1 MNSVNTNAQHDA
13 AAADEYARE
22 YATDPRRSILLQAPA
37 GSGKTTVLTQRLL
50 RLLAVVDEPEEI
62 LAITFTRKAAAEMRA
77 RVLKALRGEIDTSSA
92 QGRKLQALATAALQR
107 GAARGW
113 NLAQDPGRLR
123 IQTID
128 SFNFRLASQ
137 LPVTAKAGGALTI
150 TDRPAEIYRRAARGT
165 LVAAEGD
172 PDLSADIEFLF
183 ERLDNNWQNVERLLA
198 EMLKERGHWLRY
210 VLAHEPQALCAQINE
225 SLANIVRDHLNT
237 ACNVLS
243 DALRAQASALPQ
255 AGMLANEPETL
266 VAWQGLA
273 SLVLTQKGEWRKPRG
288 ITKALGP
295 AYESVTAKDA
305 LRSCL
310 EQVSGVPGAREVL
323 VDLSA
328 LPPAELFESD
338 AAAIVALSRVLRAA
352 AIQLQAEFAIDG
364 RVDHTYI
371 AGAARAALADAGLP
385 TDLALQTGMS
395 LRHILVD
402 EFQDTSLAQFDLVE
416 SLTAG
421 WEEGDGRT
429 LFVVGDPMQSIYQ
442 FREAEVG
449 LFLRARDA
457 GIGSVK
463 LEALQLSRN
472 FRSVPA
478 LIEWTNTAFASLF
491 PAADDLRASAV
502 AFTPSLAGLAAAS
515 REVPDTA
522 PRRGDSSASGATV
535 TGALGR
541 DAPLAAGAAATVA
554 SGLGEPFTSEVVAGA
569 SGQVGRPPFVAPA
582 AEAVELGLFSADN
595 RDAETN
601 AVIERIA
608 RLRAVD
614 AKATVAILVA
624 ARTHAAP
631 IMLALEG
638 RNIDAIG
645 VDIVPLRDLSI
656 VRDLVALL
664 QALHHLGD
672 RTAWL
677 AVLRA
682 PWCGLSLQS
691 LSILSQRNDTQLP
704 WEAIR
709 DQERLGQ
716 CLPDDVH
723 RVVRVREMLEA
734 ALQTRDSIPLADWLE
749 TTWLRLGAADAYP
762 QSELRHARAFLAA
775 LSDRAASGEWN
786 GPKDLD
792 SLLGELFAQPEAAT
806 ANPVQIMTIHR
817 AKGLEFDHV
826 QVPSLDRELNRGGEP
841 LLRWLDLPRREG
853 ESDLVMAP
861 VPAIGDDAGG
871 AVGVFLKRLMSRRSN
886 NEQTR
891 LLYVA
896 ATRAKKTLYLSAA
909 PKVKRDGTVLPRS
922 GTLLASLWPALGTA
936 FLAAGAAAAAV
947 AASKHR
953 QPEGLY
959 STAAARAAEWEFET
973 SDTPGENVHGGA
985 GSVGGSDAVTAAS
998 APGQNQSRTTA
1009 DLGPSHSDT
1018 ASGGPAYAGIAGGAR
1033 ANLGQPQVD
1042 ATDAAPGTAPPS
1054 IVLRRLIATWTPPD
1068 FSAPA
1073 ADPSRLPLGHQ
1084 SLEPPQFTWV
1094 GETSRHIGTVVHA
1107 ALEAFADATELPTR
1121 SHIDADRDIY
1131 RHHLRRHGV
1140 PDRDLEQATVVVV
1153 EALTNTIGDERGRWI
1168 LSREHREAHS
1178 ELTLTGIA
1186 NGRLTD
1192 AVIDRSFVD
1201 RDGTRWVIDFKTSR
1215 HEGGGLE
1222 AFLKRELERY
1232 RAQLETYVALAR
1244 GLGVNPVRAGLYF
1257 PLIGA
1262 FREL

>member
-1 MNSVNTNAQHDA
+1 MNSPTQLDA

-92 QGRKLQALATAALQR
+92 QGRRLQALAAAALQR

-150 TDRPAEIYRRAARGT
+150 TDRPWELYHRAARGT
-165 LVAAEGD
+165 LVAAESD
-172 PDLSADIEFLF
+172 PELSADIEFLF
-183 ERLDNNWQNVERLLA
+183 ERLDNNWHNVERLLA
-198 EMLKERGHWLRY
+198 AMLQERGHWLRY
-210 VLAHEPQALCAQINE
+210 VLTHEPQALCARINE
-225 SLANIVRDHLNT
+225 SLANIVRDHLNI

-243 DALRAQASALPQ
+243 DALRAQAGALPQ
-255 AGMLANEPETL
+255 AGTLANEPEAL
-266 VAWQGLA
+266 MAWQGLA
-273 SLVLTQKGEWRKPRG
+273 ALVLTQKGEWRKPTG
-288 ITKALGP
+288 ITKRLGP
-295 AYESVTAKDA
+295 AYGSATAKDA

-310 EQVSGVPGAREVL
+310 EQVSGVTGALEVL

-328 LPPAELFESD
+328 LPPPELFESD

-371 AGAARAALADAGLP
+371 AGAARSALADAGLP

-457 GIGSVK
+457 GIGSVR
-463 LEALQLSRN
+463 LEALRLSRN

-478 LIEWTNTAFASLF
+478 LIDWTNTAFTSLF
-491 PAADDLRASAV
+491 PDSDDLRASAV
-502 AFTPSLAGLAAAS
+502 AFTPSLVGLGAAS
-515 REVPDTA
+515 RGASTSAAD
-522 PRRGDSSASGATV
+522 SAS
-535 TGALGR
+535 
-541 DAPLAAGAAATVA
+541 A
-554 SGLGEPFTSEVVAGA
+554 S
-569 SGQVGRPPFVAPA
+569 PA
-582 AEAVELGLFSADN
+582 ARAVDLGLFSADN
-595 RDAETN
+595 RAAETN
-601 AVIERIA
+601 AVIERIV
-608 RLRAVD
+608 RLRVED

-631 IMLALEG
+631 IMLALEA
-638 RNIDAIG
+638 RKVDAIG

-691 LSILSQRNDTQLP
+691 LTVLSQRNDSKLP
-704 WEAIR
+704 WEALR
-709 DQERLGQ
+709 DEERLAQ
-716 CLPDDVH
+716 CTPDDIQ
-723 RVVRVREMLEA
+723 RVVRVREVLET
-734 ALQTRDSIPLADWLE
+734 ALETRDSIPLADWLE

-762 QSELRHARAFLAA
+762 QGALRHARAFLAA

-792 SLLGELFAQPEAAT
+792 SLLGELFAEPEAST

-826 QVPSLDRELNRGGEP
+826 LVPSLDRELNRGGEP

-871 AVGVFLKRLMSRRSN
+871 AVGVFLKRLMSRRGT

-896 ATRAKKTLYLSAA
+896 ATRAKTTLYLSAA
-909 PKVKRDGTVLPRS
+909 PKAKRDGTVLPRS
-922 GTLLASLWPALGTA
+922 GTLLASLWPALGSA
-936 FLAAGAAAAAV
+936 FIAAAAANKRH
-947 AASKHR
+947 A
-953 QPEGLY
+953 EGMY
-959 STAAARAAEWEFET
+959 STAAARASEWEL
-973 SDTPGENVHGGA
+973 SGGEVLGEDA
-985 GSVGGSDAVTAAS
+985 RGGSSSVASRADESGGGSSSADPGFTHGDAKALDANGTGADTIDVA
-998 APGQNQSRTTA
+998 TA
-1009 DLGPSHSDT
+1009 DTNTG
-1018 ASGGPAYAGIAGGAR
+1018 
-1033 ANLGQPQVD
+1033 
-1042 ATDAAPGTAPPS
+1042 APPV
-1054 IVLRRLIATWTPPD
+1054 IPLRRLIPTWSPPN
-1068 FSAPA
+1068 FTAPVA
-1073 ADPSRLPLGHQ
+1073 EPSRLPLGHQ

-1107 ALEAFADATELPTR
+1107 ALELFAGAAALPTR
-1121 SHIDADRDIY
+1121 AQIAADRDVY

-1140 PDRDLEQATVVVV
+1140 PDRDLEQATGVVV
-1153 EALTNTIGDERGRWI
+1153 EALTNTVGDERGRWI

-1192 AVIDRSFVD
+1192 AIIDRSFVD

-1232 RAQLETYVALAR
+1232 RPQLDTYVALAR
-1244 GLGVNPVRAGLYF
+1244 GLGPNPVRAGLYF

>member
-1 MNSVNTNAQHDA
+1 VNTPVQLDA
-13 AAADEYARE
+13 AVADEYARE

-77 RVLKALRGEIDTSSA
+77 RVLKALRGEIDTSST
-92 QGRKLQALATAALQR
+92 QGRRLRALATAALQR
-107 GAARGW
+107 GVARGW

-150 TDRPAEIYRRAARGT
+150 TDRPGEIYRRAARGT

-172 PDLSADIEFLF
+172 LDLSADIEFLF

-210 VLAHEPQALCAQINE
+210 VLAHEPQALCGQINA

-266 VAWQGLA
+266 MAWQGLA
-273 SLVLTQKGEWRKPRG
+273 ALVLTQKGEWRKPRG

-310 EQVSGVPGAREVL
+310 EQVSGVHGAREVL
-323 VDLSA
+323 VDLAA
-328 LPPAELFESD
+328 LPPPELFESD

-352 AIQLQAEFAIDG
+352 AIQLQAEFALDG

-416 SLTAG
+416 SLTVG

-463 LEALQLSRN
+463 LEALRLARN

-478 LIEWTNTAFASLF
+478 LIEWTNTVFTSLF
-491 PAADDLRASAV
+491 PDSDDLRASAV
-502 AFTPSLAGLAAAS
+502 AFTPSLAGL
-515 REVPDTA
+515 
-522 PRRGDSSASGATV
+522 G
-535 TGALGR
+535 
-541 DAPLAAGAAATVA
+541 
-554 SGLGEPFTSEVVAGA
+554 
-569 SGQVGRPPFVAPA
+569 APA
-582 AEAVELGLFSADN
+582 AAPVELGLFSADN

-601 AVIERIA
+601 AVVERIA
-608 RLRAVD
+608 RLRTAD
-614 AKATVAILVA
+614 AKASIAILVA

-631 IMLALEG
+631 IMLALEA

-664 QALHHLGD
+664 QALYHLGD

-682 PWCGLSLQS
+682 PWCGLVLQS
-691 LSILSQRNDTQLP
+691 LSVLSQRNDPKLL

-709 DQERLGQ
+709 DQERLAQ
-716 CLPDDVH
+716 CLPEDVQ
-723 RVVRVREMLEA
+723 RVVRVREVLET
-734 ALQTRDSIPLADWLE
+734 ALGSRDSIPLADWLE
-749 TTWLRLGAADAYP
+749 ATWLRLGAADAYP
-762 QSELRHARAFLAA
+762 QGELRHARAFLAA

-826 QVPSLDRELNRGGEP
+826 LVPSLDREGNRGGEP
-841 LLRWLDLPRREG
+841 LLRWLDLPRAEG
-853 ESDLVMAP
+853 DTDLIMAP
-861 VPAIGDDAGG
+861 VPTIGDDAGG
-871 AVGVFLKRLMSRRSN
+871 AVGVFLKRLKSRRN
-886 NEQTR
+886 ANEQTR

-909 PKVKRDGTVLPRS
+909 PKAKRDGTVLPRAGS
-922 GTLLASLWPALGTA
+922 LLASLWPALGGA
-936 FLAAGAAAAAV
+936 FLGAGAAAE
-947 AASKHR
+947 ASKHR
-953 QPEGLY
+953 QAEGIY
-959 STAAARAAEWEFET
+959 STSAARAQEWEFATSDAPGANAHGGSAQVVTVGGTAAA
-973 SDTPGENVHGGA
+973 
-985 GSVGGSDAVTAAS
+985 
-998 APGQNQSRTTA
+998 
-1009 DLGPSHSDT
+1009 
-1018 ASGGPAYAGIAGGAR
+1018 
-1033 ANLGQPQVD
+1033 
-1042 ATDAAPGTAPPS
+1042 APPS
-1054 IVLRRLIATWTPPD
+1054 IVFRRLISTWTAPD
-1068 FSAPA
+1068 FAAPT

-1107 ALEAFADATELPTR
+1107 ALEAFADATELPSQ
-1121 SHIDADRDIY
+1121 SHIEADRDVY

-1140 PDRDLEQATVVVV
+1140 PDRDLEQATAVVV

-1168 LSREHREAHS
+1168 LSREHPEAHS

-1222 AFLKRELERY
+1222 AFLERELERY

-1244 GLGVNPVRAGLYF
+1244 GLGPNPVRAGLYF

>member
-1 MNSVNTNAQHDA
+1 MAMSSSTQLDA

-92 QGRKLQALATAALQR
+92 QGRRLQALAAAALQR

-150 TDRPAEIYRRAARGT
+150 TDRPWELYHRAARGT
-165 LVAAEGD
+165 LVAAESD
-172 PDLSADIEFLF
+172 PELSADIEFLF
-183 ERLDNNWQNVERLLA
+183 ERLDNNWHNVERLLA
-198 EMLKERGHWLRY
+198 GMLQERGHWLRY
-210 VLAHEPQALCAQINE
+210 VLTHEPQALCARINE
-225 SLANIVRDHLNT
+225 SLANIVRDHLNV

-243 DALRAQASALPQ
+243 DALRAQAGALPQ
-255 AGMLANEPETL
+255 AGILANEPEALT
-266 VAWQGLA
+266 AWQGLA
-273 SLVLTQKGEWRKPRG
+273 ALVLTQKGEWRKPTG
-288 ITKALGP
+288 ITKRLGP
-295 AYESVTAKDA
+295 AYGSATAKDA

-310 EQVSGVPGAREVL
+310 EQVSGVTGALEVL

-328 LPPAELFESD
+328 LPPPELFESD

-371 AGAARAALADAGLP
+371 AGAARSALADAGLP

-421 WEEGDGRT
+421 WDEGDGRT

-457 GIGSVK
+457 GIGSVR
-463 LEALQLSRN
+463 LEALRLSRN
-472 FRSVPA
+472 FRSVPV
-478 LIEWTNTAFASLF
+478 LIEWTNTAFTSLF
-491 PAADDLRASAV
+491 PDSDDLRASAV
-502 AFTPSLAGLAAAS
+502 AFTPSLAGLGAPPREASTMTAVRADLPGPEVRAAA
-515 REVPDTA
+515 EIA
-522 PRRGDSSASGATV
+522 SSAN
-535 TGALGR
+535 
-541 DAPLAAGAAATVA
+541 
-554 SGLGEPFTSEVVAGA
+554 
-569 SGQVGRPPFVAPA
+569 
-582 AEAVELGLFSADN
+582 AVDLGLFSADN

-601 AVIERIA
+601 AVIERIV
-608 RLRAVD
+608 RLRAED

-631 IMLALEG
+631 IMLALEA
-638 RNIDAIG
+638 RQVDAIG

-691 LSILSQRNDTQLP
+691 LTVLSQRNDPKLP
-704 WEAIR
+704 WEALR
-709 DQERLGQ
+709 DEERLAQ
-716 CLPDDVH
+716 CAPSDIQ
-723 RVVRVREMLEA
+723 RVVRVREVLET
-734 ALQTRDSIPLADWLE
+734 ALETRDSIPLADWLE

-762 QSELRHARAFLAA
+762 QGELRHARAFFAA
-775 LSDRAASGEWN
+775 LADRAASGEWN

-792 SLLGELFAQPEAAT
+792 SLLGELFAEPEAST

-826 QVPSLDRELNRGGEP
+826 LVPSLDRELNRGGEP

-871 AVGVFLKRLMSRRSN
+871 AVGVFLKRLMSRRGT

-909 PKVKRDGTVLPRS
+909 PKAKRDGTMLPRS
-922 GTLLASLWPALGTA
+922 GTLLASLWPALGSA
-936 FLAAGAAAAAV
+936 FIAAAAANKRH
-947 AASKHR
+947 A
-953 QPEGLY
+953 EGIH
-959 STAAARAAEWEFET
+959 STT
-973 SDTPGENVHGGA
+973 D
-985 GSVGGSDAVTAAS
+985 AS
-998 APGQNQSRTTA
+998 AA
-1009 DLGPSHSDT
+1009 DTNTG
-1018 ASGGPAYAGIAGGAR
+1018 
-1033 ANLGQPQVD
+1033 
-1042 ATDAAPGTAPPS
+1042 APPV
-1054 IVLRRLIATWTPPD
+1054 IPLRRLIPTWSPPN
-1068 FSAPA
+1068 FTAPVTE
-1073 ADPSRLPLGHQ
+1073 PSRLPLGHQ

-1107 ALEAFADATELPTR
+1107 ALELFAGAAALPTR
-1121 SHIDADRDIY
+1121 AQIAADRDVY

-1140 PDRDLEQATVVVV
+1140 PDRDLEQATGVVV

-1192 AVIDRSFVD
+1192 AIIDRSFVD

-1232 RAQLETYVALAR
+1232 RPQLDTYVALAR
-1244 GLGVNPVRAGLYF
+1244 GLGPNPVRAGLYF

>member
-1 MNSVNTNAQHDA
+1 MAMSSPPDA
-13 AAADEYARE
+13 AAADEHARE

-50 RLLAVVDEPEEI
+50 RLLAVVEEPEEI

-92 QGRKLQALATAALQR
+92 QGRRLQALATAALQR

-137 LPVTAKAGGALTI
+137 LPVTARAGGALTI
-150 TDRPAEIYRRAARGT
+150 TDRPWEIYHRAARGT
-165 LVAAEGD
+165 LVAAESD

-183 ERLDNNWQNVERLLA
+183 ERLDNNWHNVESLLA
-198 EMLKERGHWLRY
+198 DMLQKRGHWLRH
-210 VLAHEPQALCAQINE
+210 VLTHEPQALCARINE
-225 SLANIVRDHLNT
+225 SLANIVRDYLNV
-237 ACNVLS
+237 ACGVLS
-243 DALRAQASALPQ
+243 DALRTQAGALPQ
-255 AGMLANEPETL
+255 AGTLANEPESL
-266 VAWQGLA
+266 MAWQGLA
-273 SLVLTQKGEWRKPRG
+273 ALVLTQKGEWRKPRG
-288 ITKALGP
+288 ITRALGP

-305 LRSCL
+305 LKSCL
-310 EQVSGVPGAREVL
+310 EQVSGVNGAREVL

-328 LPPAELFESD
+328 LPPPELFESD

-385 TDLALQTGMS
+385 TDLALQTGLS

-421 WEEGDGRT
+421 WEDRDGRT

-449 LFLRARDA
+449 LFLRARDV
-457 GIGSVK
+457 GIGSVT
-463 LEALQLSRN
+463 LEALRLSRN
-472 FRSVPA
+472 FRSVPE
-478 LIEWTNTAFASLF
+478 LIEWTNTAFTSLF
-491 PAADDLRASAV
+491 PGGDDLRSSAV
-502 AFTPSLAGLAAAS
+502 AFTPSLAGL
-515 REVPDTA
+515 
-522 PRRGDSSASGATV
+522 GAT
-535 TGALGR
+535 
-541 DAPLAAGAAATVA
+541 AG
-554 SGLGEPFTSEVVAGA
+554 G
-569 SGQVGRPPFVAPA
+569 
-582 AEAVELGLFSADN
+582 AVELGLFSADK
-595 RDAETN
+595 REFETN
-601 AVIERIA
+601 AVIDRIV
-608 RLRAVD
+608 RLRAAD
-614 AKATVAILVA
+614 PKATVAILVA
-624 ARTHAAP
+624 ARSHAAS
-631 IMLALEG
+631 IMLALEA
-638 RNIDAIG
+638 RNVDAIG

-682 PWCGLSLQS
+682 PWCGLSLES
-691 LSILSQRNDTQLP
+691 LTALSQRNDPKLP
-704 WEAIR
+704 WEAMA
-709 DQERLGQ
+709 DEERLAQ
-716 CLPDDVH
+716 CASDDVQ
-723 RVVRVREMLEA
+723 RVVRVRSVLEE
-734 ALQTRDSIPLADWLE
+734 ALQTRDSVPLADWLE

-762 QSELRHARAFLAA
+762 QGELRHARAFLAA

-792 SLLGELFAQPEAAT
+792 SLLGELFAQPDAAT
-806 ANPVQIMTIHR
+806 PNPVQIMTIHR

-826 QVPSLDRELNRGGEP
+826 LVPSLDRELNRGGEP

-861 VPAIGDDAGG
+861 VPAIGDDSGG
-871 AVGVFLKRLMSRRSN
+871 AVGGFLKRLMARRSA

-909 PKVKRDGTVLPRS
+909 PKAKKDGTVLPRA
-922 GTLLASLWPALGTA
+922 GTLLASLWPALGDA
-936 FLAAGAAAAAV
+936 FI
-947 AASKHR
+947 
-953 QPEGLY
+953 
-959 STAAARAAEWEFET
+959 AARAA
-973 SDTPGENVHGGA
+973 DGG
-985 GSVGGSDAVTAAS
+985 TAAGDI
-998 APGQNQSRTTA
+998 A
-1009 DLGPSHSDT
+1009 HDT
-1018 ASGGPAYAGIAGGAR
+1018 IA
-1033 ANLGQPQVD
+1033 
-1042 ATDAAPGTAPPS
+1042 ATPPS
-1054 IVLRRLIATWTPPD
+1054 IVLRRLVSTWSPPD
-1068 FSAPA
+1068 FATPA
-1073 ADPSRLPLGHQ
+1073 TDPSRLPLGHQ
-1084 SLEPPQFTWV
+1084 SLAPPQFTWV

-1107 ALEAFADATELPTR
+1107 ALESFADATVLPTR
-1121 SHIDADRDIY
+1121 TDIEADRDLY

-1140 PDRDLEQATVVVV
+1140 PDRDLDQATTVVV

-1168 LSREHREAHS
+1168 LSRDHPQAHS

-1244 GLGVNPVRAGLYF
+1244 GLGPNPVRAGLYF

>member
-1 MNSVNTNAQHDA
+1 MNSA
-13 AAADEYARE
+13 AAEDEYARE

-50 RLLAVVDEPEEI
+50 RLLAVVDDPEEI

-77 RVLKALRGEIDTSSA
+77 RVLKALRGEIDTTSA
-92 QGRKLQALATAALQR
+92 QGRRLQALAAAALQR
-107 GAARGW
+107 GVARSW

-150 TDRPAEIYRRAARGT
+150 TDRPGEIYRRAARGT

-172 PDLSADIEFLF
+172 TDLSADIEFLF

-210 VLAHEPQALCAQINE
+210 VLAHEPQALCARIND
-225 SLANIVRDHLNT
+225 SLANIVRDHLNI

-255 AGMLANEPETL
+255 AGTLATEPESLT
-266 VAWQGLA
+266 AWQGLA
-273 SLVLTQKGEWRKPRG
+273 ALVLTQKGEWRKPRG

-310 EQVSGVPGAREVL
+310 EQVSGVQGAREVL
-323 VDLSA
+323 VDLA
-328 LPPAELFESD
+328 GLPPAELFERD

-421 WEEGDGRT
+421 WDEGDGRT

-463 LEALQLSRN
+463 LEALRLSRN

-478 LIEWTNTAFASLF
+478 LIEWTNTAFTSLF
-491 PAADDLRASAV
+491 PDSDDLRASAV
-502 AFTPSLAGLAAAS
+502 AFTPSLAGLAAAPREHS
-515 REVPDTA
+515 RPASQSAA
-522 PRRGDSSASGATV
+522 PGEQSMPASHA
-535 TGALGR
+535 A
-541 DAPLAAGAAATVA
+541 APGEQSTPAGAAAVA
-554 SGLGEPFTSEVVAGA
+554 SPSALYAAG
-569 SGQVGRPPFVAPA
+569 
-582 AEAVELGLFSADN
+582 AVELGLFSADN
-595 RDAETN
+595 RNAETN

-608 RLRAVD
+608 RLRAED
-614 AKATVAILVA
+614 AKATIAILVA
-624 ARTHAAP
+624 ARSHAAP
-631 IMLALEG
+631 IMLALEA
-638 RNIDAIG
+638 RDLDAIG

-691 LSILSQRNDTQLP
+691 LAVLSQRNDPELP
-704 WEAIR
+704 WEAIG
-709 DQERLGQ
+709 DQDRLAHCAPGDAQ
-716 CLPDDVH
+716 
-723 RVVRVREMLEA
+723 RVLRIREVLEA

-762 QSELRHARAFLAA
+762 QGELRHARAFLAA

-826 QVPSLDRELNRGGEP
+826 LVPGLDREGNRGGEP

-853 ESDLVMAP
+853 ETDLIMAP
-861 VPAIGDDAGG
+861 VPTIGDDAGG
-871 AVGVFLKRLMSRRSN
+871 AVGVFLKRLKSRRN
-886 NEQTR
+886 ANEQTR

-909 PKVKRDGTVLPRS
+909 PKAKKDGTVLPRS
-922 GTLLASLWPALGTA
+922 GTLLASLWPALGDA
-936 FLAAGAAAAAV
+936 FLAARAAD
-947 AASKHR
+947 
-953 QPEGLY
+953 GG
-959 STAAARAAEWEFET
+959 TAAGDIAHDTIAAT
-973 SDTPGENVHGGA
+973 
-985 GSVGGSDAVTAAS
+985 
-998 APGQNQSRTTA
+998 
-1009 DLGPSHSDT
+1009 
-1018 ASGGPAYAGIAGGAR
+1018 
-1033 ANLGQPQVD
+1033 
-1042 ATDAAPGTAPPS
+1042 PPS
-1054 IVLRRLIATWTPPD
+1054 IVLRRLVSTWSPPD
-1068 FSAPA
+1068 FATPA
-1073 ADPSRLPLGHQ
+1073 TDPLRLPLGHQ
-1084 SLEPPQFTWV
+1084 SLDPPQFTWV

-1107 ALEAFADATELPTR
+1107 ALESFADATVLPTR
-1121 SHIDADRDIY
+1121 TDIEADRDLY

-1140 PDRDLEQATVVVV
+1140 PDRDLDQATTVVV

-1168 LSREHREAHS
+1168 LSREHPQAHS

-1244 GLGVNPVRAGLYF
+1244 GLGPNPVRAGLYF